1 MRRERY
7 QIRYNFNRLC
17 YTTPMIIGARELTLH
32 LPECHSL
39 KDKRQV
45 VKSLLARVRNQF
57 EVAIAEVDEND
68 LWQIAKIGIC
78 CVSNENQ
85 HAEQILQRVQH
96 FIEETR
102 PDVLISNTETE
113 LIRW

>member
-1 MRRERY
+1 MA
-7 QIRYNFNRLC
+7 YNSNRLC
-17 YTTPMIIGARELTLH
+17 YTTPMIIGACELTLH

-39 KDKRQV
+39 KDKRQI

-57 EVAIAEVDEND
+57 DVAIAEVEEHDR
-68 LWQIAKIGIC
+68 WQIAKIGIS
-78 CVSNENQ
+78 CVSNESQ

-102 PDVLISNTETE
+102 PDVLIANTEAE